1 MQKPQNTIIFAITI
15 LNFQLQNF
23 ITQNYIITWKKKL
36 FVENY
41 NNCINLRFIF
51 LSFEGLI
58 FLSLKTFNFQ
68 LLLFKGQVKLNFYRS
83 NFKCVIV
90 NTTYFT
96 RLQHISLSFSQFAL
110 YIKYINIYT
119 HTPWYFLQFFEY
131 IKCVW
136 GLKCWCE
143 HKY

>member
-1 MQKPQNTIIFAITI
+1 MLSFNFYDIYCILRLIAKTTKYDNICNYNLKLSITKFYHAK
-15 LNFQLQNF
+15 L
-23 ITQNYIITWKKKL
+23 YHYVKKIL

-96 RLQHISLSFSQFAL
+96 IIFT
-110 YIKYINIYT
+110 ICTIY
-119 HTPWYFLQFFEY
+119 
-131 IKCVW
+131 
-136 GLKCWCE
+136 
-143 HKY
+143 